1 MSRQPRRLARFRKT
15 MELEDTLLAIE
26 EQLWKG
32 DADFYVRALTE
43 DALMV
48 FPAPAGLLDK
58 AQVVRSIATSQRWQ
72 EVSFH
77 GCHLLQPAPGI
88 AILTYR
94 VSARRKG
101 QETRYVALAS
111 TVYVQR
117 AEEWELAFHQQTP
130 LATAQG

>member
-1 MSRQPRRLARFRKT
+1 

-32 DADFYVRALTE
+32 DADFYVRELTE

-58 AQVVRSIATSQRWQ
+58 AQVVRSIATSQRWK

-94 VSARRKG
+94 VSARREG